1 MPLVLQSSSFN
12 FCFPMS
18 LSYELLELDF
28 KCLVRL
34 GPPFILNLQK
44 LEVDYISQLEIDYI
58 YICASNATCHLYHFS
73 NINQVPTLLSFN

>member
-1 MPLVLQSSSFN
+1 
-12 FCFPMS
+12 MS

-58 YICASNATCHLYHFS
+58 SY
-73 NINQVPTLLSFN
+73 LSQHPLSLHSL